1 MLMARCQRF
10 GPGRRGELLC
20 LTTVLTARRCGLRLS
35 GQLQMAL
42 TQRSRISLADLRDP
56 SRFPKSDYIEHLYR
70 IILQREPDTDG
81 LQGYSRREDTQNL
94 FREFLGSREFKEIS
108 RNTAYFSGR
117 TISRP
122 KILLFG
128 AYGNGNIGDAIQAIS
143 LLRVIRSIRQ
153 DLEIW
158 ACSQLPCQFPF
169 PFEYV
174 LPSKHIYNVSLLN
187 QFDLMIIGGGGLLS
201 HPHEPLTSE
210 EWQRSIDVPVSL
222 FGIGAERQVAHEC
235 KTLIKKA
242 LYVSGRDE
250 SSLRA
255 LRRFRSDVQFVPDP
269 VLADP
274 HYCSWS
280 TTKRNGLTVD
290 RNRLW
295 IIKNATDIH
304 THKLARMIDQ
314 DKDQIC
320 FIEPFLDFPL
330 LDIFP
335 TAHPIHFIDDLISL
349 IDQSAVVISMRY
361 HGCILALLR
370 NKPVVGL
377 FEQKSL
383 ELLLRYNL
391 APFF

>member
-1 MLMARCQRF
+1 
-10 GPGRRGELLC
+10 
-20 LTTVLTARRCGLRLS
+20 
-35 GQLQMAL
+35 MAL

-174 LPSKHIYNVSLLN
+174 LPSKHIYNLSLLN

-255 LRRFRSDVQFVPDP
+255 LSRHSPDSRGCWTRIAPLGVLGNGKSRLAPARGGRSE
-269 VLADP
+269 
-274 HYCSWS
+274 
-280 TTKRNGLTVD
+280 RLTVPK
-290 RNRLW
+290 R
-295 IIKNATDIH
+295 
-304 THKLARMIDQ
+304 
-314 DKDQIC
+314 
-320 FIEPFLDFPL
+320 
-330 LDIFP
+330 
-335 TAHPIHFIDDLISL
+335 
-349 IDQSAVVISMRY
+349 
-361 HGCILALLR
+361 
-370 NKPVVGL
+370 
-377 FEQKSL
+377 
-383 ELLLRYNL
+383 
-391 APFF
+391 